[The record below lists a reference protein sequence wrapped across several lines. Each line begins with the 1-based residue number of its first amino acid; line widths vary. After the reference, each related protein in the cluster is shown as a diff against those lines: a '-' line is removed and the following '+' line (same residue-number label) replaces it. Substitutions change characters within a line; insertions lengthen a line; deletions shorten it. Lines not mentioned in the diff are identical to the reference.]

1 MNLKFVRIDI
11 KFRYWIPI
19 ASVVLGGVVSA
30 QIDGYTLL
38 NRIDWTKIDFGKS
51 DQKTDDDWV
60 PWSSDADFPILLNSE
75 TEVRLKLLKKTDTED
90 RKDVELDV
98 DYEDVFR
105 DGIRTSNG
113 DIQLEFLGLKE
124 GPYTVVLLSADG
136 KAKGS
141 APLGKFEILIDGK
154 TVARELLTRSGEDV
168 GFAIS
173 RPIIFSNNGGSSMLT
188 LKRLDGEIWLN
199 GLMLTEGAR
208 MEHKSIRGEVL
219 FESLPYQVKDTIEKE
234 LSGYVLDDI
243 DRIASG
249 RRVRFMIEGE
259 DDDDLNVELE
269 LDENGLLLQRV
280 EDIRV
285 RDLPVLIIESIKAV
299 SPGSE
304 IREASR
310 LTTPRS
316 SVFRV
321 EVEFNDNDVVLIL
334 SENGALISRK
344 Q

>member
-1 MNLKFVRIDI
+1 
-11 KFRYWIPI
+11 
-19 ASVVLGGVVSA
+19 
-30 QIDGYTLL
+30 
-38 NRIDWTKIDFGKS
+38 
-51 DQKTDDDWV
+51 
-60 PWSSDADFPILLNSE
+60 
-75 TEVRLKLLKKTDTED
+75 
-90 RKDVELDV
+90 
-98 DYEDVFR
+98 
-105 DGIRTSNG
+105 
-113 DIQLEFLGLKE
+113 
-124 GPYTVVLLSADG
+124 
-136 KAKGS
+136 
-141 APLGKFEILIDGK
+141 
-154 TVARELLTRSGEDV
+154 
-168 GFAIS
+168 
-173 RPIIFSNNGGSSMLT
+173 
-188 LKRLDGEIWLN
+188 
-199 GLMLTEGAR
+199 

>member
-154 TVARELLTRSGEDV
+154 TVARASYEKRRRCWIRDFTANYFFQQRGFFNVDV
-168 GFAIS
+168 EAI
-173 RPIIFSNNGGSSMLT
+173 G
-188 LKRLDGEIWLN
+188 W
-199 GLMLTEGAR
+199 
-208 MEHKSIRGEVL
+208 
-219 FESLPYQVKDTIEKE
+219 
-234 LSGYVLDDI
+234 
-243 DRIASG
+243 
-249 RRVRFMIEGE
+249 
-259 DDDDLNVELE
+259 
-269 LDENGLLLQRV
+269 
-280 EDIRV
+280 
-285 RDLPVLIIESIKAV
+285 RDLVEWFDAN
-299 SPGSE
+299 
-304 IREASR
+304 R
-310 LTTPRS
+310 RS
-316 SVFRV
+316 S
-321 EVEFNDNDVVLIL
+321 
-334 SENGALISRK
+334 NGT
-344 Q
+344 QVD